1 MMPFILG
8 NTADAPLNILCLG
21 AHSDDIEIGCGG
33 TILRLLSEHPNT
45 TVHWVVF
52 TAAGVREGEARRSA
66 ADFLTN
72 AGESKIIIGSFRESY
87 FPYEAA
93 QVKDFFETL
102 KSVKPDLIF
111 CHHRHDEHQ
120 DHRVVAQLAWNTFR
134 DHCILEYEIPKY
146 EGDLGKPNAFVPL
159 ARVQVARKV
168 ELLTQ
173 HFASQAT
180 RRWFRAETFEG
191 LMAVRG
197 VECNASEGFAEAF
210 HVRKFVL

>member
-168 ELLTQ
+168 E
-173 HFASQAT
+173 
-180 RRWFRAETFEG
+180 
-191 LMAVRG
+191 
-197 VECNASEGFAEAF
+197 
-210 HVRKFVL
+210 